1 MSMAAANE
9 RWWANS
15 YLHMEAEGYQYDRR
29 ISGWSKIPDPN
40 PDPLKRNPRGVFAR
54 NGGLMVKRR
63 LTLAEDNV
71 MYRFAAARF
80 GKKGARGAEHLL
92 PLLNSPW
99 WMEENRMFL
108 LLSRARQAGV
118 GLVEMARRQ
127 LALPQEW
134 TDADVIVRVHIK
146 AGILLAAHAGP
157 GLTAEGGGERRIIA
171 PEAPHLLIDQIYIPG
186 LGRHPALGSA
196 GQCNASAWFEPNTA
210 VAFDPNVRGLNP

>member
-1 MSMAAANE
+1 MAAANE

-15 YLHMEAEGYQYDRR
+15 FLRMEAEGYQYDRGR
-29 ISGWSKIPDPN
+29 GDWAKIEDPN
-40 PDPLKRNPRGVFAR
+40 PDPLKRNPRGLFAR

-63 LTLAEDNV
+63 LVLAQDNV
-71 MYRFAAARF
+71 MYRFAALAYAR
-80 GKKGARGAEHLL
+80 RGVWTKAERLA

-99 WMEENRMFL
+99 WMEEDRMFL

-134 TDADVIVRVHIK
+134 TDADVIVRVRIRP
-146 AGILLAAHAGP
+146 GILLAAHAGP
-157 GLTAEGGGERRIIA
+157 GLTAEGGGERRVIA
-171 PEAPHLLIDQIYIPG
+171 PEAPHLLIDQLYVPG

-196 GQCNASAWFEPNTA
+196 GAGNAAAWFDAGTA
-210 VAFDPNVRGLNP
+210 VAFDPNIRGLNP